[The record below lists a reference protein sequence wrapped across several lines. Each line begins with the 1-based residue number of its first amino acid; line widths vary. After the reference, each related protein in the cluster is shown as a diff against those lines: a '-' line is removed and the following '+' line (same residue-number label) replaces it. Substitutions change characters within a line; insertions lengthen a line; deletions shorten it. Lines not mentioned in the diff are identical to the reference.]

1 MKLVCLLF
9 FLSRLESGLGQRGG
23 RKVCGLQVVV
33 DSLVWANTRQQ
44 VVLRHNL
51 TGQTEQEISRVT
63 RFQIKSLVSRLVNR
77 ANTVLLSQQFN
88 NIHYR
93 LALQDIQVEHI
104 TPYLI
109 TSQTYFLDFGGV
121 LHLPGEVS
129 V

>member
-1 MKLVCLLF
+1 M
-9 FLSRLESGLGQRGG
+9 
-23 RKVCGLQVVV
+23 CGLQVVV

-93 LALQDIQVEHI
+93 LALQDIQVVTTHHI
-104 TPYLI
+104 T
-109 TSQTYFLDFGGV
+109 SNKYFPDFGGV

>member
-1 MKLVCLLF
+1 M
-9 FLSRLESGLGQRGG
+9 
-23 RKVCGLQVVV
+23 CGLQVVV

-88 NIHYR
+88 NIHYK
-93 LALQDIQVEHI
+93 LAVQDIQVGQYCI
-104 TPYLI
+104 TTWKI
-109 TSQTYFLDFGGV
+109 T
-121 LHLPGEVS
+121 
-129 V
+129 